1 MVKLLVMTYKVKNM
15 YLKNQIVLINAPH
28 TCDNEL

>member
-1 MVKLLVMTYKVKNM
+1 MVKLLVITYKVKNM
-15 YLKNQIVLINAPH
+15 YLKNQTVLINAPH